1 MAAKIGDGCI
11 NCGMCHQE
19 CPYGA
24 IEEGGVDWL
33 DENREIQEAISMDHY
48 FVYPLQ
54 YLIALIIKTITTSQD
69 IKKFIQREG
78 QSILF

>member
-1 MAAKIGDGCI
+1 MAAKIGDECI

-48 FVYPLQ
+48 FVIPWKCQ
-54 YLIALIIKTITTSQD
+54 NCGKCIRACPVDNIVM
-69 IKKFIQREG
+69 E
-78 QSILF
+78 

>member
-24 IEEGGVDWL
+24 IEEGGV
-33 DENREIQEAISMDHY
+33 EIQEAISMDHY
-48 FVYPLQ
+48 FVIPWKCKNCGKCVSACP
-54 YLIALIIKTITTSQD
+54 IDNIVM
-69 IKKFIQREG
+69 E
-78 QSILF
+78 